1 MKTANLKIGQRLNIA
16 FALSFAMLALVAG
29 LGAARLAALGGD
41 FDVTLNHHYRNIADL
56 GAAQGALV
64 LQSRH
69 LSHAL
74 LQADAALARAEFD
87 KADRL
92 GLQAAAGLDAVG
104 SRLRLPEAQALF
116 GHVQASAV
124 AYSAALGHVVQL
136 ARASQNE
143 QAGAALLA
151 TFSPAQRAYLD
162 AIDSL
167 SDFHAGLMR
176 ANGER
181 AVAAATLAS
190 RAMVALGV
198 VGGVLCMLTAW
209 YITRGIVGPIRHAVK
224 VARMVASGDLS
235 SNIEVRSSDEVGQ
248 LSAAL
253 KEMNGNLAR
262 IVGQVRGAT
271 DTIALA
277 SGEIAAG
284 NQDLSSRTEQQA
296 STLEETAASM
306 EQLTGTVRQN
316 AENAR
321 LARELAQSA
330 SKLADQGGAVVEQ
343 VVAKMASIN
352 EGSRK
357 MTDIIGVIDS
367 IAFQTNILALNAA
380 VEAARAGEQGRGFA
394 VVASEV
400 RNLAKSSAAAARDIG
415 RLIGDAT
422 GEVDA
427 GAKLAGRAGRRM
439 ADIVG
444 SISRV
449 TVIVGEIAD
458 ASAEQLAGIV
468 HVNAAL
474 AQIDQATG
482 QNAALVEEAAAA
494 AAAAMRHQ
502 AGDLS
507 RAVDI
512 FTLASAPAVHAGPGR
527 SGVGTIALAPPP
539 PARKNAKPSGLGARA
554 MRA

>member
-1 MKTANLKIGQRLNIA
+1 MKTANLKIGQRFNIA

-56 GAAQGALV
+56 GAAQGALA

-74 LQADAALARAEFD
+74 LRADAALARAELD

-92 GLQAAAGLDAVG
+92 GLQATAGLDAVG
-104 SRLRLPEAQALF
+104 SRLRSPEAQALF

-124 AYSAALGHVVQL
+124 AYSAALGQVVQL
-136 ARASQNE
+136 ARAGQNE
-143 QAGAALLA
+143 RADAALLA
-151 TFSPAQRAYLD
+151 TFSPAQRVYLD

-190 RAMVALGV
+190 RAMVALGG

-494 AAAAMRHQ
+494 AAAMRHQ

-527 SGVGTIALAPPP
+527 SGVDAIALAPPP
-539 PARKNAKPSGLGARA
+539 ARNNAKPSGLGARA